1 MLQPIYARPF
11 FRVLEFPLGMA
22 IIAGGLILATL
33 IPDLVRGDL
42 AFVGLA
48 VLSVPLIVIGVLAI
62 IHSITGSLPEW
73 VVGTDDDD
81 DTTHHSP
88 AA

>member
-11 FRVLEFPLGMA
+11 FRVLEFPLGIA
-22 IIAGGLILATL
+22 IIAGGVILAAL
-33 IPDLVRGDL
+33 VPDAVRGDRTL
-42 AFVGLA
+42 LGLA
-48 VLSVPLIVIGVLAI
+48 VLPVPLIVIGVLAI
-62 IHSITGSLPEW
+62 IHSVTGALPEW

-81 DTTHHSP
+81 DTIHHSP

>member
-1 MLQPIYARPF
+1 MFQPIYARPF
-11 FRVLEFPLGMA
+11 FRVLEFPVGIA
-22 IIAGGLILATL
+22 IIAGGVIFATVV
-33 IPDLVRGDL
+33 PDVVRGDR

-48 VLSVPLIVIGVLAI
+48 LLSVPLIVIGVLAI
-62 IHSITGSLPEW
+62 IHSVTCSLPEW

-81 DTTHHSP
+81 DTTQHPP